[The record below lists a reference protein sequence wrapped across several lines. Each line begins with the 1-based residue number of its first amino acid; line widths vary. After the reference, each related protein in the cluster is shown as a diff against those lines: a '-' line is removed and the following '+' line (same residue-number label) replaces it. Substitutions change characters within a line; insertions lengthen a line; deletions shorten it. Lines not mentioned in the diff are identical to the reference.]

1 MLVTTQKEESLRKS
15 LVIAVTA
22 AVMLIA
28 AASAYAAINTYTA
41 KDVVS
46 PAKAGTAK
54 KPVSVGYSEALTAT
68 GTAGNR
74 TAELNN
80 IKTTIY
86 GLKLNAKGL
95 PTCSVA
101 SIAAAKSDTA
111 CPKGAM
117 LATGDITAVI
127 GSPTNFSTTD
137 PTATACDPDLHVWN
151 AGGGNMA
158 FFFVEAPG
166 HLCAGGAVT
175 TGAVPPYPASR
186 KQQGKNL
193 VVNVP
198 IPKYVT
204 QPLGLA
210 GSLETEHLKWFNLST
225 KVHGKKVGVLQS
237 IGCQNGKR
245 PYSVSFNA
253 TLPTTN
259 TTETKTVSGKQACS
273 K

>member
-1 MLVTTQKEESLRKS
+1 LRKS

-46 PAKAGTAK
+46 PGKAGTAK
-54 KPVSVGYSEALTAT
+54 KPVSVGYTENLTAT
-68 GTAGNR
+68 GTNGNR
-74 TAELNN
+74 TAELND

-86 GLKLNAKGL
+86 GLKLNTKGL
-95 PTCSVA
+95 PTCSTA

-117 LATGDITAVI
+117 LATGAITAVI
-127 GSPTNFSTTD
+127 GSPTNFTPTD
-137 PTATACDPDLHVWN
+137 PSAQACDPNLHVWN
-151 AGGGNMA
+151 AGGGKMA
-158 FFFVEAPG
+158 FFFVEGPG
-166 HLCAGGAVT
+166 HLCAGTAVK
-175 TGAVPPYPASR
+175 TGAVPPYPATR

-193 VVNVP
+193 VVDVP
-198 IPKYVT
+198 IPTYVT

-225 KVHGKKVGVLQS
+225 KVNGKKVGVLQS

-245 PYSVSFNA
+245 PFSVTFNA

>member
-1 MLVTTQKEESLRKS
+1 MRKS

-22 AVMLIA
+22 AIMLIA

-41 KDVVS
+41 KDTVT

-54 KPVSVGYSEALTAT
+54 KPVSVGYNEALTAT

-74 TAELNN
+74 TAELND

-86 GLKLNAKGL
+86 GLKANTKGL
-95 PTCSVA
+95 PTCTTA
-101 SIAAAKSDTA
+101 SIAAAKSDTQ

-117 LATGDITAVI
+117 LATGAITAVL
-127 GSPTNFSTTD
+127 GSPTNFTPTD
-137 PTATACDPDLHVWN
+137 PSAKACNPYLHVWN
-151 AGGGNMA
+151 AGGNKMA

-166 HLCAGGAVT
+166 HLCVDGAVT
-175 TGAVPPYPASR
+175 TGAVPPYTATR

-193 VVNVP
+193 VVDVP
-198 IPKYVT
+198 IPSYVT

-210 GSLETEHLKWFNLST
+210 GSLETEHLKWFKLST
-225 KVHGKKVGVLQS
+225 KVNGKKVGVLQS
-237 IGCQNGKR
+237 IGCKNGKR
-245 PYSVSFNA
+245 PYSVTFNA
-253 TLPTTN
+253 TLPTTH
-259 TTETKTVSGKQACS
+259 TTETKTVSGTQAC

>member
-1 MLVTTQKEESLRKS
+1 LRKS

-68 GTAGNR
+68 GTNGNR

-80 IKTTIY
+80 ITTTIY
-86 GLKLNAKGL
+86 GLKLNDKGL

-101 SIAAAKSDTA
+101 TIAAAKSDA
-111 CPKGAM
+111 GCPKGAM

-137 PTATACDPDLHVWN
+137 PTAAACDPNLHVWN
-151 AGGGNMA
+151 AGPGKMA
-158 FFFVEAPG
+158 YFFVEGPG
-166 HLCAGGAVT
+166 HLCAGGAVA
-175 TGAVPPYPASR
+175 TGDVPPYPVTR
-186 KQQGKNL
+186 KQVGKNL
-193 VVNVP
+193 VVNTP
-198 IPKYVT
+198 IPGYVT

-225 KVHGKKVGVLQS
+225 KVNGKKVGVLQS
-237 IGCQNGKR
+237 IGCKNGKR
-245 PYSVSFNA
+245 PYSVKYTAN
-253 TLPTTN
+253 LPTTN
-259 TTETKTVSGKQACS
+259 TTESKTVSGKQAC

>member
-1 MLVTTQKEESLRKS
+1 MRKS

-22 AVMLIA
+22 AIMLIA

-54 KPVSVGYSEALTAT
+54 KPVSVGYTEDFTAT
-68 GTAGNR
+68 GTNGNR

-86 GLKLNAKGL
+86 GLKLNTKGL
-95 PTCSVA
+95 PTCSLA

-117 LATGDITAVI
+117 LATGNITAVI

-137 PTATACDPDLHVWN
+137 PTATACDPNLHVWN

-158 FFFVEAPG
+158 FFFVEGPG
-166 HLCAGGAVT
+166 HLCAGGAVA
-175 TGAVPPYPASR
+175 TGAVPPYPVTR

-193 VVNVP
+193 VVNTPVP
-198 IPKYVT
+198 SYVT

-225 KVHGKKVGVLQS
+225 KVGGKKVGVLQS

-245 PYSVSFNA
+245 PYSVAFTA

-259 TTETKTVSGKQACS
+259 TKETKTISGKQAC